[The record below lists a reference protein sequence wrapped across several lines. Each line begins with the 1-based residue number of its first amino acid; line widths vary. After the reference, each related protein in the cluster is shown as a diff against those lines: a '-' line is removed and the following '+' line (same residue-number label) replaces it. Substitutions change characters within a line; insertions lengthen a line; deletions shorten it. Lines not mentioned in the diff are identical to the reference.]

1 MNITREIKFR
11 IWDKDNNKMLH
22 YDNDI
27 VPCLTL
33 NGVLQDCSKEVS
45 SNVSYKYEIMQF
57 TGLLDKNG
65 KEIYESDIIQTDV
78 NLKKWIVYEED
89 YAWYVKN
96 IGSNEKYPLGV
107 YKKLIS
113 VASSKLEVIGNI
125 YQNKNLIN

>member
-1 MNITREIKFR
+1 MTREIKFKIILQQEETGR
-11 IWDKDNNKMLH
+11 LLEKIFSYAEIFSGLAKEQLNNLGRWIIIAK
-22 YDNDI
+22 
-27 VPCLTL
+27 C
-33 NGVLQDCSKEVS
+33 
-45 SNVSYKYEIMQF
+45 QF
-57 TGLLDKNG
+57 TGLHDKNG

-125 YQNKNLIN
+125 YQNKTLLNI